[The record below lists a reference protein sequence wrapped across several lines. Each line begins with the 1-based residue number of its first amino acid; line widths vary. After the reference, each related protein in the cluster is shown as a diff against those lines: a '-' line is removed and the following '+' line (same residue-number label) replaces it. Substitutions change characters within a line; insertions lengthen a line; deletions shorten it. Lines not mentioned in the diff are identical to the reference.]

1 MNVFPNIHLVPHVP
15 KIRSPDCP
23 TRIGLERGD
32 ADAGR
37 AHIFAQEYATTLD
50 LCWKR
55 HIGDTDLFSLM
66 NRAWVTCDPKWKCH
80 HKREILWLKLQH
92 SFVSYGPEGSIP
104 ASGWTWRRE
113 MGSQALQILRQG
125 VWASLTG
132 GWYVDP
138 HQSTF
143 SNCFHLYLWI
153 FLLAFPFLL
162 YMVRLRHPFCFPPW
176 NKGCVPIQSLRA

>member
-1 MNVFPNIHLVPHVP
+1 MNVFSYIQWVTNVP
-15 KIRSPDCP
+15 KSHSPDYW
-23 TRIGLERGD
+23 TRIRLDFGISGARREY
-32 ADAGR
+32 
-37 AHIFAQEYATTLD
+37 IVAQEYARTSEFNWRLQIQDTELSC
-50 LCWKR
+50 LMKR
-55 HIGDTDLFSLM
+55 SRL
-66 NRAWVTCDPKWKCH
+66 TCHPQWKCH
-80 HKREILWLKLQH
+80 CRHKTLWLQLLH
-92 SFVSYGPEGSIP
+92 IVLSYSLSGSI
-104 ASGWTWRRE
+104 AALGWLDLKVE

-162 YMVRLRHPFCFPPW
+162 YMVSTISLSLIPSVHPHIW
-176 NKGCVPIQSLRA
+176 KNQ

>member
-1 MNVFPNIHLVPHVP
+1 MNVCSNIHLVPHVP
-15 KIRSPDCP
+15 KSCHPDCP
-23 TRIGLERGD
+23 TRDRSGARRRWRRES
-32 ADAGR
+32 
-37 AHIFAQEYATTLD
+37 AHIRSGICNDPWPL
-50 LCWKR
+50 LKR
-55 HIGDTDLFSLM
+55 HIGDTHIFSLM
-66 NRAWVTCDPKWKCH
+66 NPAWLTFDSKWKCH
-80 HKREILWLKLQH
+80 HKPEIPWLKLRH
-92 SFVSYGPEGSIP
+92 SFPELQP
-104 ASGWTWRRE
+104 WARHCCFWLNPTEE

-162 YMVRLRHPFCFPPW
+162 YMVRLPPLPFR
-176 NKGCVPIQSLRA
+176 NKTVQSMCEYPV